1 MHGHDTCSFR
11 EILVGQPVC
20 PHRMVGDLVACFSL
34 LSSVWGLV
42 PGKNV
47 VSLIESS
54 TRAVDTVNPCK
65 GGEEFSSCSVL
76 YVPLE
81 QVLSI
86 LGSLVLR
93 GRLTALGD
101 IFYWCCWE
109 G

>member
-11 EILVGQPVC
+11 EILVGRPVC
-20 PHRMVGDLVACFSL
+20 PHRI
-34 LSSVWGLV
+34 
-42 PGKNV
+42 

-93 GRLTALGD
+93 GHLTALGD